1 MRHRRNH
8 SRSINVI
15 FYLTP
20 DAFMGFFRLFRC
32 VRTAAVLQN
41 LDLFPWSGVNF
52 NLGWIIFS
60 RLSLSLE
67 PASVDLFI
75 GTVL

>member
-20 DAFMGFFRLFRC
+20 DAFMGFF
-32 VRTAAVLQN
+32 
-41 LDLFPWSGVNF
+41 
-52 NLGWIIFS
+52 
-60 RLSLSLE
+60 
-67 PASVDLFI
+67 
-75 GTVL
+75 